1 MNSPAIRPEIR
12 GSVTLLLLEREVIV
26 RASLAEYLRSC
37 GYRVLEAHS
46 AAEAFTILQESS
58 KNIRV
63 VLSGAQDGFRLSGW
77 LKTHRP
83 KIKLVLAATPERAAQ
98 AAAGLCDAGPHGERS
113 YDPQL
118 LAQKIRAH
126 LARGGS

>member
-1 MNSPAIRPEIR
+1 
-12 GSVTLLLLEREVIV
+12 LEQEVIV

-46 AAEAFTILQESS
+46 SAEAFTILQESAE
-58 KNIRV
+58 NIRV

-98 AAAGLCDAGPHGERS
+98 AAAGLCDAGPHGKRP

-118 LAQKIRAH
+118 LAQRIKAH
-126 LARGGS
+126 LARGAS